1 MNPDYLLSG
10 IIFLPALGAL
20 ILAFLDSRAVSH
32 IRAIALG
39 FTVATFVLTLMLWGQ
54 FDPKIAG
61 MQMVVEKDWIGT
73 WNVFYRLGV
82 DGISLPLVILTSFI
96 TMLAAVASWSINKQ
110 HKGYFILF
118 LLLETGMLGVFL
130 SLDFFL
136 FFQDYS

>member
-61 MQMVVEKDWIGT
+61 MQMVV
-73 WNVFYRLGV
+73 
-82 DGISLPLVILTSFI
+82 
-96 TMLAAVASWSINKQ
+96 
-110 HKGYFILF
+110 
-118 LLLETGMLGVFL
+118 
-130 SLDFFL
+130 
-136 FFQDYS
+136 